1 MPRLLASA
9 KKAKKPLLRFTT
21 SIHKKPGKKP
31 KEWKP
36 LDKTATY
43 KWLNRLGFYATKE
56 KKGVYIDGH
65 KRANVIK
72 Y

>member
-1 MPRLLASA
+1 MPCLLASA
-9 KKAKKPLLRFTT
+9 KKVKKPFLEFTT
-21 SIHKKPGKKP
+21 GIHKKPNKKP

-36 LDKTATY
+36 LGKTATY

-56 KKGVYIDGH
+56 KKDVYINGYE
-65 KRANVIK
+65 RANVIK